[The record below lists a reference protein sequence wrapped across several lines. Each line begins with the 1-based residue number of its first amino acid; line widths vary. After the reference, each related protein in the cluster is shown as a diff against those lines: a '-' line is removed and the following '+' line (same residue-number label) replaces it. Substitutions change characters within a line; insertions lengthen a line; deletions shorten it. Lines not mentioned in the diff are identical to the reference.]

1 MLTAHLGPHQIPHAD
16 DHCNRELFGVCHLL
30 PGQAAT
36 EAAPYSPAAPYPTGI
51 QAQCD
56 QCDLWLQVPD
66 SVARVRGHTGAPFS
80 CAAAGRECRRI
91 RRENR
96 REESPTS
103 AGALEA
109 TVEGAAAAAAAA
121 LADAF
126 PADSAAPAPVSSPPV
141 PVSSSPVPVSSPP
154 VSVSSPSAPVSS
166 LPVAEVVEEMIPAGD
181 PVVAFPMRHYNNG
194 DGCGSPRASAS
205 SSAKFA
211 ESAEPNVDN
220 GVEVSA
226 ILAAAPSRE
235 AVVVR
240 AAAADPFAADLCT
253 AFADL
258 LWHPQ
263 KARALI
269 RLPSRGHRSSCGHVR
284 RSCDY
289 HHLNLPHDHTV
300 LRCLRAWRPPARR
313 PPPATLL
320 SAFPRWSIAGRA
332 TSNGRPSAW
341 CSSSRSR

>member
-1 MLTAHLGPHQIPHAD
+1 M
-16 DHCNRELFGVCHLL
+16 
-30 PGQAAT
+30 
-36 EAAPYSPAAPYPTGI
+36 
-51 QAQCD
+51 
-56 QCDLWLQVPD
+56 
-66 SVARVRGHTGAPFS
+66 ARVRGHTGAPFS

-91 RRENR
+91 RRDNR
-96 REESPTS
+96 RDKSPTS
-103 AGALEA
+103 AGASVA

-126 PADSAAPAPVSSPPV
+126 PADSANLAEDLADAFPGGGATSAPVSSPHALVSSPHAPVSSPHAPVSSPHAPVSSLPAPVSSPH
-141 PVSSSPVPVSSPP
+141 
-154 VSVSSPSAPVSS
+154 APVSS
-166 LPVAEVVEEMIPAGD
+166 LPMAEVVEGMPTVGE

-194 DGCGSPRASAS
+194 DGRDSPPASAR

-235 AVVVR
+235 AVVVG

-263 KARALI
+263 K
-269 RLPSRGHRSSCGHVR
+269 V
-284 RSCDY
+284 
-289 HHLNLPHDHTV
+289 
-300 LRCLRAWRPPARR
+300 
-313 PPPATLL
+313 
-320 SAFPRWSIAGRA
+320 
-332 TSNGRPSAW
+332 
-341 CSSSRSR
+341 CSSDCNHGVIAHYQIVITGSSLIIRF